1 MFSQKISDSVYI
13 ALEEEYRH
21 RLSWRDGKYVLGGAE
36 SNQNITTKDIASYF
50 YNLGFKKFQV
60 ISEQNKKH
68 SIESIKSIAADV
80 DIVAGGHITSLEL
93 AEKCIAWGADYVVI
107 GRYLVDH
114 QQDIPAF
121 INKLGSH
128 LIISVDDNRG
138 RLKNSHKIDTLE
150 YVSILSRHS
159 PINVL
164 LVDDAKKLKSV
175 GINPELLRNMQTRLP
190 AATIWYAGGI
200 SGPKDIQT
208 LKNEGVSNLIVG
220 TYAYNDPATLR
231 SL

>member
-21 RLSWRDGKYVLGGAE
+21 RLSWRDGKYVLGGTE

-80 DIVAGGHITSLEL
+80 NIVAGGHITSLEL
-93 AEKCIAWGADYVVI
+93 AEKCISWGADYVVI

-114 QQDIPAF
+114 PQDIPAF
-121 INKLGSH
+121 INKLGGH

-138 RLKNSHKIDTLE
+138 KLKNNHKIDTLE
-150 YVSILSRHS
+150 YISILSRHS

-175 GINPELLRNMQTRLP
+175 GINPELLRNTQARLP

-200 SGPKDIQT
+200 SDSKDLQT
-208 LKNEGVSNLIVG
+208 LRNEGVSNLIVG